1 MNKKLI
7 YGLCA
12 ASFLMTACDYNE
24 DNFPGFDQ
32 EPLTDVVYYEGEFT
46 GKYPTE
52 GYFSLVQGDEES
64 GKATIEKALIEMLKD
79 TYPYCDKGSSAKI
92 KVKVADVMPSQ
103 EKEPAYEDAYELS
116 TADYDAMGTGK
127 NEPGEHDNNFSYRID
142 PNDYLPDFCAGK
154 YADKAEGFICKIIYK
169 YYSNRVTTTQ
179 AKYYKKGADGWTE
192 EPLIPYDADK
202 KLPLEEQD
210 YDAMGIEA
218 GEPGANDTFVSDEQ
232 ADAYLPIF
240 LQNKYTYVAK
250 EGLTVE
256 VTYKVSGKEKKTIY
270 RYNGSAWEVY
280 NPKASIVVS
289 VTERIT
295 VMKFDGKEWKLS
307 NLISDIK
314 ELSLTNAE
322 YTKLVE
328 WVKEN
333 KPEFMST
340 QNTTSEYY
348 FGADTKNNNINN
360 KYSTWTQY
368 YNVDGYLND
377 LKDEEIQAIMD
388 ERLAKEAFPLILLPD
403 MVNNP
408 DPDISYTVIYK
419 IYGGRGNGNY
429 AMSFYYSKEDN
440 AYTWDEMAPV
450 MQ

>member
-127 NEPGEHDNNFSYRID
+127 NGEHDNFSYRID

-377 LKDEEIQAIMD
+377 LKDEEIQVIMD

-403 MVNNP
+403 MVDNP

>member
-1 MNKKLI
+1 M
-7 YGLCA
+7 
-12 ASFLMTACDYNE
+12 
-24 DNFPGFDQ
+24 
-32 EPLTDVVYYEGEFT
+32 LTRR
-46 GKYPTE
+46 
-52 GYFSLVQGDEES
+52 
-64 GKATIEKALIEMLKD
+64 KD
-79 TYPYCDKGSSAKI
+79 
-92 KVKVADVMPSQ
+92 
-103 EKEPAYEDAYELS
+103 LS
-116 TADYDAMGTGK
+116 VT
-127 NEPGEHDNNFSYRID
+127 
-142 PNDYLPDFCAGK
+142 
-154 YADKAEGFICKIIYK
+154 IIYK

-377 LKDEEIQAIMD
+377 LKDEEIQVIMD

-403 MVNNP
+403 MVDNP

>member
-127 NEPGEHDNNFSYRID
+127 NEPGEHDNFSYRID

-154 YADKAEGFICKIIYK
+154 YADKAEGFICIYK

>member
-127 NEPGEHDNNFSYRID
+127 NEPGEHDNFSYRID
-142 PNDYLPDFCAGK
+142 LPDFCAGK

>member
-127 NEPGEHDNNFSYRID
+127 NEPGEHDNFSYRID
-142 PNDYLPDFCAGK
+142 PNDYLDFCAGK

>member
-127 NEPGEHDNNFSYRID
+127 KLGEHDNFSYRID

-377 LKDEEIQAIMD
+377 LKDEEIQVIMD

-403 MVNNP
+403 MVDNP

>member
-32 EPLTDVVYYEGEFT
+32 ELLTDVVYYEGEFT

-64 GKATIEKALIEMLKD
+64 GKATIEKALIEMLED

-127 NEPGEHDNNFSYRID
+127 NEPGEHDNFSYKID

-202 KLPLEEQD
+202 KLSLEGKD

-232 ADAYLPIF
+232 ADACLPIF
-240 LQNKYTYVAK
+240 LLSKYVYVAK

-256 VTYKVSGKEKKTIY
+256 VTYKVSGKEKKAIY

-280 NPKASIVVS
+280 NPKASILFPSPSVS
-289 VTERIT
+289 
-295 VMKFDGKEWKLS
+295 
-307 NLISDIK
+307 
-314 ELSLTNAE
+314 
-322 YTKLVE
+322 
-328 WVKEN
+328 
-333 KPEFMST
+333 
-340 QNTTSEYY
+340 Q
-348 FGADTKNNNINN
+348 
-360 KYSTWTQY
+360 
-368 YNVDGYLND
+368 
-377 LKDEEIQAIMD
+377 
-388 ERLAKEAFPLILLPD
+388 
-403 MVNNP
+403 
-408 DPDISYTVIYK
+408 
-419 IYGGRGNGNY
+419 
-429 AMSFYYSKEDN
+429 
-440 AYTWDEMAPV
+440 
-450 MQ
+450 

>member
-64 GKATIEKALIEMLKD
+64 GKATIEKALIEMLED

-127 NEPGEHDNNFSYRID
+127 NEPGEHDNFSYRID

-154 YADKAEGFICKIIYK
+154 YADKAEGFICKI
-169 YYSNRVTTTQ
+169 YSNRVTTTQ

-377 LKDEEIQAIMD
+377 LKDEEIQVIMD

-403 MVNNP
+403 MVDNP

>member
-127 NEPGEHDNNFSYRID
+127 NEPGEHDNFSYRID

-154 YADKAEGFICKIIYK
+154 YADKAEGFICKII
-169 YYSNRVTTTQ
+169 YSNRVTTTQ

-377 LKDEEIQAIMD
+377 LKDEEIQVIMD

-403 MVNNP
+403 MVDNP

>member
-64 GKATIEKALIEMLKD
+64 GKATIEKALIEMLED

-127 NEPGEHDNNFSYRID
+127 NEPGEHDNFSYRID

-154 YADKAEGFICKIIYK
+154 YADKAEGFICK
-169 YYSNRVTTTQ
+169 SNRVTTTQ

-377 LKDEEIQAIMD
+377 LKDEEIQVIMD

-403 MVNNP
+403 MVDNP

>member
-127 NEPGEHDNNFSYRID
+127 NEPGEHDNFSYRID

-192 EPLIPYDADK
+192 EPLADK

-270 RYNGSAWEVY
+270 RYNGFAWEVY

-377 LKDEEIQAIMD
+377 LKDEEIQVIMD

-403 MVNNP
+403 MVDNP

>member
-1 MNKKLI
+1 MKRIVFVKRHVWFFRI
-7 YGLCA
+7 Y
-12 ASFLMTACDYNE
+12 
-24 DNFPGFDQ
+24 
-32 EPLTDVVYYEGEFT
+32 LTDVVYYEGEFT

-127 NEPGEHDNNFSYRID
+127 NEPGEHDNFSYRID

-377 LKDEEIQAIMD
+377 LKDEEIQVIMD

-403 MVNNP
+403 MVDNP

>member
-116 TADYDAMGTGK
+116 TADYDAMGK
-127 NEPGEHDNNFSYRID
+127 PGEHDNFSYRID

-377 LKDEEIQAIMD
+377 LKDEEIQVIMD

-403 MVNNP
+403 MVDNP

>member
-46 GKYPTE
+46 GKYQ

-127 NEPGEHDNNFSYRID
+127 NEPGEHDNFSYRID

-377 LKDEEIQAIMD
+377 LKDEEIQVIMD

-403 MVNNP
+403 MVDNP

>member
-79 TYPYCDKGSSAKI
+79 TYPYCKGSSAKI

-127 NEPGEHDNNFSYRID
+127 NEPGEHDNFSYRID

-377 LKDEEIQAIMD
+377 LKDEEIQVIMD

-403 MVNNP
+403 MVDNP

>member
-92 KVKVADVMPSQ
+92 KVKVADVAFSG
-103 EKEPAYEDAYELS
+103 ERPAYEDAYELS

-127 NEPGEHDNNFSYRID
+127 NEPGEHDNFSYRID

>member
-64 GKATIEKALIEMLKD
+64 GKATIEKALIEMLED

-116 TADYDAMGTGK
+116 TADYDAITGK
-127 NEPGEHDNNFSYRID
+127 NEPGEHDNFSYRID

-377 LKDEEIQAIMD
+377 LKDEEIQVIMD

-403 MVNNP
+403 MVDNP

>member
-32 EPLTDVVYYEGEFT
+32 ELLTDVVYYEGEFT

-64 GKATIEKALIEMLKD
+64 GKATIEKALIEMLED

-127 NEPGEHDNNFSYRID
+127 NEPGEHDNFSYKID
-142 PNDYLPDFCAGK
+142 PDFCAGK

-202 KLPLEEQD
+202 KLSLEGKD

-232 ADAYLPIF
+232 ADACLPIF
-240 LQNKYTYVAK
+240 LLSKYVYVAK

-256 VTYKVSGKEKKTIY
+256 VTYKVSGKEKKAIY

-289 VTERIT
+289 ITERIT

-377 LKDEEIQAIMD
+377 LKDEEIQVIMD

-403 MVNNP
+403 MVDNP
-408 DPDISYTVIYK
+408 DSDISYTVIYK

-440 AYTWDEMAPV
+440 AYIWDEMAPV

>member
-64 GKATIEKALIEMLKD
+64 GKATIEKALIEMLED

-116 TADYDAMGTGK
+116 TADYDAMGTG
-127 NEPGEHDNNFSYRID
+127 GEHDNFSYRID

-377 LKDEEIQAIMD
+377 LKDEEIQVIMD

-403 MVNNP
+403 MVDNP

>member
-127 NEPGEHDNNFSYRID
+127 NEPGEHDNFSYRID

-154 YADKAEGFICKIIYK
+154 YADKAEGFICKII

-377 LKDEEIQAIMD
+377 LKDEEIQVIMD

-403 MVNNP
+403 MVDNP

>member
-127 NEPGEHDNNFSYRID
+127 NEPGEHDNFSYRID
-142 PNDYLPDFCAGK
+142 P
-154 YADKAEGFICKIIYK
+154 
-169 YYSNRVTTTQ
+169 RVTTTQ

-377 LKDEEIQAIMD
+377 LKDEEIQVIMD

-403 MVNNP
+403 MVDNP

>member
-127 NEPGEHDNNFSYRID
+127 NEPGEHNFSYRID

>member
-64 GKATIEKALIEMLKD
+64 GKATIEKALIEMLED

-103 EKEPAYEDAYELS
+103 EREPAYEDAYELS

-127 NEPGEHDNNFSYRID
+127 NEPGEHDNFSYRID

-154 YADKAEGFICKIIYK
+154 YADKAEGFICKIIYE
-169 YYSNRVTTTQ
+169 YYDRVVSTR

-289 VTERIT
+289 ITERIT

>member
-1 MNKKLI
+1 
-7 YGLCA
+7 
-12 ASFLMTACDYNE
+12 
-24 DNFPGFDQ
+24 
-32 EPLTDVVYYEGEFT
+32 
-46 GKYPTE
+46 
-52 GYFSLVQGDEES
+52 
-64 GKATIEKALIEMLKD
+64 
-79 TYPYCDKGSSAKI
+79 
-92 KVKVADVMPSQ
+92 MPSQ

-127 NEPGEHDNNFSYRID
+127 NEPGEHDNFSYRID

-368 YNVDGYLND
+368 YNVDGYLSD

-403 MVNNP
+403 MVDNP

>member
-127 NEPGEHDNNFSYRID
+127 NEPGEHDNFSYRID
-142 PNDYLPDFCAGK
+142 PNDYL
-154 YADKAEGFICKIIYK
+154 YK

>member
-64 GKATIEKALIEMLKD
+64 GKATIEKALIEMLED

-127 NEPGEHDNNFSYRID
+127 NEPGEHDNFSYRID
-142 PNDYLPDFCAGK
+142 PNDFCAGK

-377 LKDEEIQAIMD
+377 LKDEEIQVIMD

-403 MVNNP
+403 MVDNP

>member
-1 MNKKLI
+1 
-7 YGLCA
+7 
-12 ASFLMTACDYNE
+12 MTACDYNE

-64 GKATIEKALIEMLKD
+64 GKATIEKALIEMLED

-127 NEPGEHDNNFSYRID
+127 NEPGEHDNFSYRID

-154 YADKAEGFICKIIYK
+154 YADKAEGFICIIYK

-377 LKDEEIQAIMD
+377 LKDEEIQVIMD

-403 MVNNP
+403 MVDNP

>member
-64 GKATIEKALIEMLKD
+64 GKATIEKALIEMLED

-92 KVKVADVMPSQ
+92 KVKVAVPSQ

-127 NEPGEHDNNFSYRID
+127 NEPGEHDNFSYKID

-202 KLPLEEQD
+202 KLSLEGKD

-232 ADAYLPIF
+232 ADACLPIF

-289 VTERIT
+289 ITERIT

>member
-127 NEPGEHDNNFSYRID
+127 NEPGEHDNFSYRID

-154 YADKAEGFICKIIYK
+154 YADKAEGFICKIYK

-377 LKDEEIQAIMD
+377 LKDEEIQVIMD

-403 MVNNP
+403 MVDNP

>member
-64 GKATIEKALIEMLKD
+64 GKATIEKALIEMLED

-127 NEPGEHDNNFSYRID
+127 NEPGEHDNFSYRID

-154 YADKAEGFICKIIYK
+154 YADKAEGFICKII
-169 YYSNRVTTTQ
+169 YSNRVTTTQ

-377 LKDEEIQAIMD
+377 LKDEEIQVIMD

-403 MVNNP
+403 MVDNP

>member
-64 GKATIEKALIEMLKD
+64 GKATIEKALIEMLED

-127 NEPGEHDNNFSYRID
+127 NEPGEHDNFSYRID

-154 YADKAEGFICKIIYK
+154 YADKAEGFICKIIYN
-169 YYSNRVTTTQ
+169 SNRVTTTQ

-377 LKDEEIQAIMD
+377 LKDEEIQVIMD

-403 MVNNP
+403 MVDNP

>member
-127 NEPGEHDNNFSYRID
+127 NEPGEHDNFSYRID

-154 YADKAEGFICKIIYK
+154 YADKAEGFICK
-169 YYSNRVTTTQ
+169 TQ

-377 LKDEEIQAIMD
+377 LKDEEIQVIMD

-403 MVNNP
+403 MVDNP

>member
-116 TADYDAMGTGK
+116 TADYGK
-127 NEPGEHDNNFSYRID
+127 NEPGEHDNFSYRID

-377 LKDEEIQAIMD
+377 LKDEEIQVIMD

-403 MVNNP
+403 MVDNP